1 MLWRRRQQREQ
12 DLERELRSHLESEA
26 TEQQEHG
33 LSAEEA
39 CYAARRAFGNTTLA
53 KEDVREMWGWASLDR
68 LLQDVRYAQHILGKN
83 YGFTTVAVLSLA
95 LGIGA
100 NTAIFS
106 VIDSVLFQR
115 LPYKNAETLVDVWGQ
130 DLKKGKT
137 QGTISY
143 PDFLDLRSQNGV
155 FTDMAAYRDSR
166 STVLTDGDPERVD
179 AGIVSPNL
187 LDLLGATP
195 ELGRTFGSGIDMLG
209 DGHVTVLSHAL
220 WQSRFHADPGIIG
233 RDVRLDGQS
242 YTVIGVMP
250 AGFAFPI
257 LAEPIQLWIQVT
269 PVAYDGE
276 MSQARNSHVYTVIAR
291 LKPGA
296 TEAQAA
302 VQMNTIAGRLER
314 QYSVYFEPGDKIRL
328 VMHMSGLVGGARE
341 TLMLLFGAVGVV
353 LLIACINVANLIL
366 VGATHRSR
374 EVAIRTALGASRF
387 RLMRQFLTENLMLA
401 LLGGSLGLVLGC
413 WAIQAVAAIGP
424 RDIPRLTTVRLNST
438 VLLFTLGVSLICT
451 LLFGL
456 VPALRLSKAGLSESL
471 TARVR
476 GATSSASAGRLRD
489 VLVTSEI
496 ALSLVMVLAAGLL
509 LQSLWRLERVNPGFD
524 SSHVLTFDLS
534 LPDKG
539 YTGAKRVAL
548 FEELVSRIRTVPGV
562 TSATMTFPLPFSG
575 SGINT
580 GFEIEGQHPAPGDTP
595 VAALC
600 AADRDYFTTMHIP
613 LLQGNGFLAS
623 DGARAKPVAVINEA
637 FAKRYFPAENP
648 IGKRLQQGAA
658 TGGIDPKM
666 SEIVGV
672 VGDLK
677 LNSLRDEPKP
687 MVIVPI
693 AQFPINA
700 MSVVVRSQTD
710 PRGLLAAIRQAVQSI
725 DRDVLILRGKTLDQ
739 YVGALLGR
747 PRFTA
752 GLLGIFAV
760 LALTLATVGL
770 YGAIAYAVSQRT
782 QEIGIRMA
790 FGATPATILKL
801 ILRHGIRL
809 IAWGIVAGLT
819 LAVSLTHLIASLLF
833 GVTAN
838 DPITIVLVT
847 ILLSVVALVASYVPA
862 RRAMR
867 VDPMVALRYE

>member
-26 TEQQEHG
+26 SEQRESG

-39 CYAARRAFGNTTLA
+39 RYAARRAFGNTTLV

-68 LLQDVRYAQHILGKN
+68 LWQDVRYALHILSKN
-83 YGFTTVAVLSLA
+83 YGFTAVAVLSLA
-95 LGIGA
+95 MGIGA
-100 NTAIFS
+100 NSAIFS
-106 VIDSVLFQR
+106 VIDSVLFR
-115 LPYKNAETLVDVWGQ
+115 PLPYREPQRLVDVWGQ
-130 DLKKGKT
+130 DLKKGKA

-155 FTDMAAYRDSR
+155 FTDMAAYRDSH

-179 AGIVSPNL
+179 AAIVSPNL
-187 LDLLGATP
+187 LDLLGATS
-195 ELGRTFGSGIDMLG
+195 ELGRTFGSGIEIAG
-209 DGHVTVLSHAL
+209 DGRVTVLSHAL
-220 WQSRFHADPGIIG
+220 WQNRFHADPGIIG
-233 RDVRLDGQS
+233 HAVGLDGQS

-250 AGFAFPI
+250 AGFEFPI
-257 LAEPIQLWIQVT
+257 LAEPIQLWIPVA

-291 LKPGA
+291 LKPRA

-302 VQMNTIAGRLER
+302 VQMNTIADRLER
-314 QYSVYFEPGDKIRL
+314 QYSAYLETGDKIRL

-341 TLMLLFGAVGVV
+341 TLVLLFGAVGVV

-387 RLMRQFLTENLMLA
+387 RLMRQFLTENLILA
-401 LLGGSLGLVLGC
+401 VLGGSLGLVLGC

-424 RDIPRLTTVRLNST
+424 RDIPRLTTVRLNGT
-438 VLLFTLGVSLICT
+438 VLVFTLGISLICT

-456 VPALRLSKAGLSESL
+456 VPALRLSKAGLNESL
-471 TARVR
+471 TARGR

-509 LQSLWRLERVNPGFD
+509 LQTLWHLQRVNPGFD
-524 SSHVLTFDLS
+524 PTHVLTFDLS
-534 LPDKG
+534 VPDS
-539 YTGAKRVAL
+539 GAKRVAL

-580 GFEIEGQHPAPGDTP
+580 GFDIEGQHPAPGDTP
-595 VAALC
+595 MAALC
-600 AADRDYFTTMHIP
+600 TADRNYFATMHIP
-613 LLQGNGFLAS
+613 LLKGTGFPAT
-623 DGARAKPVAVINEA
+623 DGVRAKPVAVINEA
-637 FAKRYFPAENP
+637 FAKRYFPGENP
-648 IGKRLQQGAA
+648 IGKRLQQGAEA
-658 TGGIDPKM
+658 GGVTARM

-677 LNSLRDEPKP
+677 LNSLREEPKP
-687 MVIVPI
+687 MVIVPV

-710 PRGLLAAIRQAVQSI
+710 PRGLLTVIRQSVQSV

-739 YVGALLGR
+739 YLGALLGQ

-752 GLLGIFAV
+752 GLLSIFAG

-770 YGAIAYAVSQRT
+770 YGAISYAVSQRT

-790 FGATPATILKL
+790 FGATQATILKL
-801 ILRHGIRL
+801 ILSHSLRL
-809 IAWGIVAGLT
+809 IVPGIAAGLV
-819 LAVSLTHLIASLLF
+819 LALSLTHLITSLLF
-833 GVTAN
+833 GVTPN
-838 DPITIVLVT
+838 DPITILAVS
-847 ILLSVVALVASYVPA
+847 ILLSVVAALASYIPA
-862 RRAMR
+862 RQAML
-867 VDPMVALRYE
+867 VDPMVALRDE